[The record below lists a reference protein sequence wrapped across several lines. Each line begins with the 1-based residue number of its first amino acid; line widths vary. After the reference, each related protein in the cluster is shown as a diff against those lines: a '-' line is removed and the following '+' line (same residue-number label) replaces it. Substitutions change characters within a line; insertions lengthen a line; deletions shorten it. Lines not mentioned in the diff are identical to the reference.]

1 MKPDLN
7 LIHSLRHT
15 NVSNF
20 ALYIYTYKKLS
31 IRLGQSDIS
40 TTINVYFYAH
50 LGDDS
55 SYLEKANVIRE

>member
-1 MKPDLN
+1 MYQTSP
-7 LIHSLRHT
+7 
-15 NVSNF
+15 
-20 ALYIYTYKKLS
+20 YTSIPIKKLS
-31 IRLGQSDIS
+31 IRLDQSDIS